1 VREPH
6 EALDEARR
14 AAARSERCSGEA
26 DELIESTIDTRRL
39 LEWAIIEPDRAR
51 VYSTRRYGKP
61 ITLVKRLLVRVLR
74 QYLDEVTA
82 QQSRFNAQVAAHVMR
97 LEERVE
103 VLERERPARDE
114 QAGDP

>member
-1 VREPH
+1 VREPQ

-14 AAARSERCSGEA
+14 AAARSHKTTGEA
-26 DELIESTIDTRRL
+26 DGLADPTYDPRRL

-103 VLERERPARDE
+103 LLERERPARDE
-114 QAGDP
+114 RAGDR